1 MSRVNMKKSSAAALL
16 FFISRLSAPAG
27 HIAEGGGP
35 DGSGEQHHD
44 AVSHGPGHP
53 GAAEQRQPFSPA
65 RMPISRARP
74 STTFS
79 SCTHQTAR
87 VSKWIYRRSSHQAMP
102 KPTVAPSS
110 FQPFSCPWARLAAS
124 TSAGKG

>member
-1 MSRVNMKKSSAAALL
+1 MMPYRT
-16 FFISRLSAPAG
+16 APATP
-27 HIAEGGGP
+27 ALP
-35 DGSGEQHHD
+35 NRASSG
-44 AVSHGPGHP
+44 
-53 GAAEQRQPFSPA
+53 PFSPA